1 MADSPAFGR
10 RPQFKNNHTNP
21 EIFQHA
27 LELCPGLKLSH
38 TPETLNRIGA
48 IESLTKK
55 WGPVLEV
62 LEGYASDPEIRF
74 KGSSGGIISAISLYC
89 VEHEGMYGVL
99 HTSADEKKAYLNK
112 TTMSINRTHLLVA
125 AGSRYSPASPCEGL
139 HEIEKAPLPCVFV
152 GKPCDVAATYNV
164 RLAKPELNPKIG
176 LTIAC
181 FCAGTPSTNGTMEM
195 LKNMGIEFSKNLK
208 ELRYRGYGWP
218 GKTVAISHNSDN
230 TITTNELTYEQSW
243 GKILQKHRPWRCYIC
258 PDHTG
263 EFADIAVGDPWYKKM
278 NAPDSGQSLILV
290 RTQKGKEIINRAIK
304 NGYILTKK
312 AEPKILPASQPNL
325 LKTRAAL
332 WGRLMSLKM
341 IGAPCPTYQGFHL
354 KQSWNEQLSYIEKVK
369 SIFGTIKRVFK
380 KSLKTKQNIPFN

>member
-1 MADSPAFGR
+1 
-10 RPQFKNNHTNP
+10 
-21 EIFQHA
+21 
-27 LELCPGLKLSH
+27 
-38 TPETLNRIGA
+38 
-48 IESLTKK
+48 
-55 WGPVLEV
+55 
-62 LEGYASDPEIRF
+62 
-74 KGSSGGIISAISLYC
+74 
-89 VEHEGMYGVL
+89 
-99 HTSADEKKAYLNK
+99 
-112 TTMSINRTHLLVA
+112 
-125 AGSRYSPASPCEGL
+125 
-139 HEIEKAPLPCVFV
+139 
-152 GKPCDVAATYNV
+152 
-164 RLAKPELNPKIG
+164 
-176 LTIAC
+176 
-181 FCAGTPSTNGTMEM
+181 
-195 LKNMGIEFSKNLK
+195 MGIEFSKNLK